1 MSHPSQPAITRHT
14 ISCDGQPV
22 TIERFAARGKD
33 AAATGSVILLH
44 DAEGAG
50 PDRPV
55 RAEAAALAEAGFAV
69 LLPHYLDRTGETRV
83 GFSGIGRHFGL
94 WRAALELVRM
104 AVPGPVALAGRS
116 LGGALALAL
125 AARSPEAITALVL
138 RSAFV
143 PPELGSRS
151 PAAPLV
157 LPPVL
162 ALHGARD
169 VLVGPSH
176 PAELGARMAAA
187 GGLCRIHL
195 YENQGH
201 TFDPRTDADA
211 VARSVAFLNDAFG
224 PI

>member
-1 MSHPSQPAITRHT
+1 MSHPSQPAITRET
-14 ISCDGQPV
+14 IPCEGRHV
-22 TIERFAARGKD
+22 TIERFAPRGKD

-55 RAEAAALAEAGFAV
+55 RAEAAALAGAGFAV
-69 LLPHYLDRTGETRV
+69 VLPHYLDRTGETRV

-94 WRAALELVRM
+94 WRATLELVRM
-104 AVPGPVALAGRS
+104 AVPGPIALAGRS

-125 AARSPEAITALVL
+125 AARSPEAITALIL